1 MKIQQKTGQSTEYK
15 VKELLKSHGLTVKK
29 PNPDIGVD
37 LEVSC
42 KSAPEKIIRVQIKG
56 RGCNQKNRRYRWFQI
71 RTTPKQ
77 RADAENSGLSISE
90 AWKKKVEL
98 CDYFIFVAEKYD
110 EYWVFPKDIVSQII
124 QINKCKYGNRSDN
137 KCGKQAEMDLDIQ
150 HNGKALTE
158 IYAEYKNNADII
170 KTKLTY

>member
-1 MKIQQKTGQSTEYK
+1 MKIQQKTGQSTENK
-15 VKELLKSHGLTVKK
+15 VKKLLEDSGFVVNK
-29 PNPDIGVD
+29 PIPDNGID

-42 KSAPEKIIRVQIKG
+42 KGAPKKKVLVQIKG
-56 RGCNQKNRRYRWFQI
+56 RGWNQKNKRYRWFQI

-77 RADAENSGLSISE
+77 REDALKSGLSISE

-110 EYWVFPKDIVSQII
+110 ECWVFPKDIVFQII
-124 QINKCKYGNRSDN
+124 QINKCKYGNRTDN

-150 HNGKALTE
+150 HNGKSLTE
-158 IYAEYKNNADII
+158 IYAEYKNNTDII
-170 KTKLTY
+170 KTKLKN